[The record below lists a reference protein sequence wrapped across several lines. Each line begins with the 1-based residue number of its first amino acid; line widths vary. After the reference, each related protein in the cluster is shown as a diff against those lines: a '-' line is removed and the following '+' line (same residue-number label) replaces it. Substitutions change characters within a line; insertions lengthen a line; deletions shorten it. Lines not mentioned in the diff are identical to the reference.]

1 VSNGVI
7 FHKIAP
13 SVAIS
18 SKNIWNNCAK
28 CYTFAVSNQS
38 IEGKVMT
45 KKAFYQRNLSKTL
58 VLGLIVTSGC

>member
-1 VSNGVI
+1 MALFFTKLRHLLQFSP
-7 FHKIAP
+7 K
-13 SVAIS
+13 
-18 SKNIWNNCAK
+18 KIWNNCAK

-45 KKAFYQRNLSKTL
+45 KTAIFQANLSKTL

>member
-1 VSNGVI
+1 MSNGVI

-13 SVAIS
+13 FVAIF
-18 SKNIWNNCAK
+18 SKKIWNNCAK

-45 KKAFYQRNLSKTL
+45 KTAIFQANLSKTL